1 MGLSPLTGK
10 SGLSHTNGDRRFCV
24 HVTHILSCA
33 GQYGCTKCNL
43 CRCANVLYK
52 SNCSQK
58 LAATRSVLNNVQ
70 RMQVDVQGWLYNV
83 LCWRSRG
90 HNLGH
95 IFHTP
100 LERPTRLS
108 TNQTPHNLCKL
119 NKLADRSVYLAVGL
133 TCPHQLQTL
142 RGPRRRSSSQSHQRQ
157 QGTTMIYNCFLQ
169 PPPWVGQAAQ
179 RTPTISCTRSC
190 GAPAPALNVWSRAR
204 RRRMVGRLPVSPSD
218 GGQV

>member
-1 MGLSPLTGK
+1 MIVVLCVVVVGVVVVVVFSSSGATYHSLTTCNAITMHCCPKYARQEQRRGCAGVVWQSRALGCNDQYEKGTGQLGLSPLTGK

-95 IFHTP
+95 IFHT
-100 LERPTRLS
+100 
-108 TNQTPHNLCKL
+108 QVK
-119 NKLADRSVYLAVGL
+119 
-133 TCPHQLQTL
+133 
-142 RGPRRRSSSQSHQRQ
+142 
-157 QGTTMIYNCFLQ
+157 
-169 PPPWVGQAAQ
+169 
-179 RTPTISCTRSC
+179 
-190 GAPAPALNVWSRAR
+190 PAT
-204 RRRMVGRLPVSPSD
+204 
-218 GGQV
+218 

>member
-1 MGLSPLTGK
+1 MATGVI
-10 SGLSHTNGDRRFCV
+10 SV
-24 HVTHILSCA
+24 HVTQMWCPVLAMSA
-33 GQYGCTKCNL
+33 VQRAAVQK
-43 CRCANVLYK
+43 CRCAKRYTVQ
-52 SNCSQK
+52 SNCSKQF
-58 LAATRSVLNNVQ
+58 AATRSVLNKVQ
-70 RMQVDVQGWLYNV
+70 S
-83 LCWRSRG
+83 WRSRG
-90 HNLGH
+90 HNRGH

-119 NKLADRSVYLAVGL
+119 NKLAGRSVYLAAGL
-133 TCPHQLQTL
+133 TCPRQLQTL

-204 RRRMVGRLPVSPSD
+204 RRRMVGRLPVSPSG

>member
-1 MGLSPLTGK
+1 MS
-10 SGLSHTNGDRRFCV
+10 
-24 HVTHILSCA
+24 
-33 GQYGCTKCNL
+33 CTK
-43 CRCANVLYK
+43 AIVLK
-52 SNCSQK
+52 L

-133 TCPHQLQTL
+133 TCPRHLQTL

-157 QGTTMIYNCFLQ
+157 QGTTMVYNCFLQ
-169 PPPWVGQAAQ
+169 PPPWVGQATQ

-190 GAPAPALNVWSRAR
+190 GAPAPALNVWPRAR
-204 RRRMVGRLPVSPSD
+204 RRRKVGRLPVSPSD